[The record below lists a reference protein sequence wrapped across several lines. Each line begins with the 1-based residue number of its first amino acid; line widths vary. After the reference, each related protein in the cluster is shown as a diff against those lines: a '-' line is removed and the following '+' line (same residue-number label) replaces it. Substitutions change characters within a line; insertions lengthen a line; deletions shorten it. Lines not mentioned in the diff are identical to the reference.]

1 MLHVHDLCRLI
12 DIQISGGARYA
23 GKTYNVGGG
32 RDISV
37 SLLELTRQCQA
48 LTGIRINIEP
58 VPETPAADVPYYIT
72 DSARVSAETGWRP
85 ERYLPRR

>member
-1 MLHVHDLCRLI
+1 MSQDLCRLI
-12 DIQISGGARYA
+12 DMQIGGRDRYA

-48 LTGIRINIEP
+48 LTGSKISDRAGGGNP
-58 VPETPAADVPYYIT
+58 
-72 DSARVSAETGWRP
+72 G
-85 ERYLPRR
+85 RRRAILRNR